1 MKFGLYSSIA
11 NPPRGENLDRSIDEV
26 IAEAQ
31 LAEASGFDSCFFGEH
46 HQDKDGFL
54 PSPLIVATAVAARTT
69 RLRVGTSVILLPLHH
84 PVHVAEDVITLDLVS
99 KGRVILGVGIGYQ
112 PADFRA
118 FSVPMEDRAGR
129 FEESIEILRLCWAGD
144 KFSFRGKHYT
154 LEDIQIRPR
163 PYQKSGPPLWIGA
176 SIDAAARRA
185 GRIADGFVG
194 TPSTSLANATHLA
207 DVYKEAAREAH
218 RPAEVVQ
225 MRDAWV
231 ARSRAEADAEELPY
245 PDGSFDAVTSTF
257 GLMFAPR
264 PEVAIPRTGRS
275 WVRRATPSSAA
286 AKIPAR
292 SSWPGVRWMAMSPPS
307 FT

>member
-11 NPPRGENLDRSIDEV
+11 NPPQGEQLDRCIDEV

-46 HQDKDGFL
+46 HQDHDGFL

-129 FEESIEILRLCWAGD
+129 FEESIEILRLCWAGEQ
-144 KFSFRGKHYT
+144 FSFRGKLLHARGCPDPSAPLSEVGAT
-154 LEDIQIRPR
+154 AVDRRQHRRRRPPGR
-163 PYQKSGPPLWIGA
+163 P
-176 SIDAAARRA
+176 DRRRLRRHA
-185 GRIADGFVG
+185 QHQPG
-194 TPSTSLANATHLA
+194 
-207 DVYKEAAREAH
+207 E
-218 RPAEVVQ
+218 
-225 MRDAWV
+225 RDA
-231 ARSRAEADAEELPY
+231 SR
-245 PDGSFDAVTSTF
+245 
-257 GLMFAPR
+257 R
-264 PEVAIPRTGRS
+264 PI
-275 WVRRATPSSAA
+275 
-286 AKIPAR
+286 
-292 SSWPGVRWMAMSPPS
+292 
-307 FT
+307 